1 MANGITRSKNRGQEQ
16 GKGNCGNRAT
26 ISSTS
31 KSPAGSETTNTKA
44 TSANNSD
51 TRRSENKRYIGNT
64 SRGGNYRSD
73 SDSTEST
80 SIDNDNNVNGKKR
93 SNNQIE
99 QEREDYKEFQKW
111 KEQRHGVE
119 HPIKQISKKSRQDVS
134 EISEPPGDSKLAF
147 KKIRAVVSANIKN
160 YIKVECYSHMKFCSN
175 DKLARRL
182 CEESINTGYVV
193 IPSRYTKY
201 EFTHYFGGSV
211 LSGFASLRH
220 NSATLARR
228 NYNSKMNITEDDLL
242 YWLLTSTTSVSNI
255 IY

>member
-1 MANGITRSKNRGQEQ
+1 MANGTTRSKNRGQGQ

-51 TRRSENKRYIGNT
+51 PRRSDNKRYMGNT
-64 SRGGNYRSD
+64 SRGGKYRGD
-73 SDSTEST
+73 SDSLES
-80 SIDNDNNVNGKKR
+80 SIDNDNNVNEKKR
-93 SNNQIE
+93 SNYQIE

-111 KEQRHGVE
+111 KKQHHGVE

-220 NSATLARR
+220 NSATLSRR

-242 YWLLTSTTSVSNI
+242 YWLLTSTNSVSNI